1 MGHYKIKTGFHRMDL
16 GSIHYFISKE
26 SYWAQNVPFEI
37 VEKSLKN
44 SFCIGVFDSEDKQI
58 GFARIISDRATFGYL
73 SDVFVLKQYR
83 GKGVSKAMLQYIV
96 NIKWVKQLRRFVLF
110 TEDAQTLYSRYGFKS
125 LSDSEKYMEIVQD
138 NMYRRPIQSK

>member
-16 GSIHYFISKE
+16 VSIHYFISKE

-83 GKGVSKAMLQYIV
+83 GKGVSKAMLQYIT

-110 TEDAQTLYSRYGFKS
+110 TEDAQMLYSRYGFRS

-138 NMYRRPIQSK
+138 NMYSTPIKSK